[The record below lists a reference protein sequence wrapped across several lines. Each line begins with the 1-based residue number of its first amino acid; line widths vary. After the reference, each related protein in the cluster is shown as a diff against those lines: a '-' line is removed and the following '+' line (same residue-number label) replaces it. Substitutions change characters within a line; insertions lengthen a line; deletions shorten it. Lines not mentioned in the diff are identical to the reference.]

1 MDITFPSRT
10 PTSVLP
16 KTEYFSDFLV
26 NLDPHPD
33 NNQLV
38 KNVNEKAVIRSI
50 RNLLFTNKYERLFQP
65 DIGCEINK
73 ILFEP
78 LTPASVSALKTVI
91 ETTIQR
97 YEPRAGLLE
106 VIVTPYIEQNLL
118 VVTIKF
124 FISNSQQPVSFTVQ
138 LSRVR

>member
-1 MDITFPSRT
+1 MDITFPDRKT
-10 PTSVLP
+10 TALP

-26 NLDPHPD
+26 NLDAHPD
-33 NNQLV
+33 NMQLV
-38 KNVNEKAVIRSI
+38 KNINEKAVIRSI

-91 ETTIQR
+91 ENTIQR